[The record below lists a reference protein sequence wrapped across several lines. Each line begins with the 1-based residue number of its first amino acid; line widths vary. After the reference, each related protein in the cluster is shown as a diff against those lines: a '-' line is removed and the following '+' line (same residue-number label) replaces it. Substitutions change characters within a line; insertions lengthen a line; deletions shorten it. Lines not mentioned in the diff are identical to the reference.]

1 MFNWI
6 QGFYWPIFRC
16 TGRIG
21 LLVVHTVVPQSSTR
35 YCFVTFGV
43 RSLSEI
49 YSSLIVI
56 VIVSVVD
63 KTYVGLFPINPYLK
77 HIIDI
82 YRYTW
87 VYCFAPSFIPIISKN
102 SCKNVNRKMIFY
114 FFNCIILCTI
124 IHKHFKI
131 KA

>member
-1 MFNWI
+1 M
-6 QGFYWPIFRC
+6 
-16 TGRIG
+16 
-21 LLVVHTVVPQSSTR
+21 VHTVVPQSSTR

-82 YRYTW
+82 YRYT
-87 VYCFAPSFIPIISKN
+87 
-102 SCKNVNRKMIFY
+102 
-114 FFNCIILCTI
+114 
-124 IHKHFKI
+124 
-131 KA
+131 